1 MHIGMKRIYFI
12 LASLLLFVSCSF
24 EREVRDDLYEA
35 KISVIKE
42 QKKREQEEKEAQK
55 KREMNL
61 NWGVCLK
68 GYLECFYEH

>member
-1 MHIGMKRIYFI
+1 MSMAEQSVDIVVLKENSVQETI
-12 LASLLLFVSCSF
+12 AK
-24 EREVRDDLYEA
+24 EVLEA

-42 QKKREQEEKEAQK
+42 KKKREQEEKEAQK

-68 GYLECFYEH
+68 RLITNKHTKYM